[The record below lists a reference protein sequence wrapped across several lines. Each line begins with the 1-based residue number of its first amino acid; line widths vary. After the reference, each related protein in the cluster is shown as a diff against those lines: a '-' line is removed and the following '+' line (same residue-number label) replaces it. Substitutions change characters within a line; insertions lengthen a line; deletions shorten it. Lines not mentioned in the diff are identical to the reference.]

1 MKKPLS
7 VAIAACALAASVF
20 AAESAAA
27 TKKVLV
33 FSRCEGFNHKASIAA
48 CKQRMAEEAKKG
60 AFTVDFSDDYAAFK
74 IENLLKYDAVVLNNT
89 TCLKTKDNPHVAPA
103 ICSYVRWGGGLC
115 VIHAGADNFYD
126 APECSHLVGGRFD
139 GHPWGAG
146 GTWAFKV
153 EDRESPL
160 TAPFKGFADG
170 KFKRGEEIYQHS
182 SPFYDRSK
190 LHILISL
197 DLSDPVT
204 AGRKG
209 QKRAD
214 KDFAVSW
221 IRRYGKGRVFYTSF
235 AHDQRAW
242 NAPDT
247 RAHIFAGLAYTLGTL
262 KADDKPV
269 GGAPKIG
276 VAGVSPANCQADVSP
291 APCCPFYL
299 PPLEECAADAL
310 DKPSTNA
317 CCRAARMNRLGAA
330 FGRAVEKG
338 EAKAAAPLAR
348 RVFDKSDLPD
358 TLRATAA
365 RVLLA
370 ADPATLN
377 EVLAD
382 KSKNVRQAAFG
393 LGLAIPPA
401 SFAKALPG
409 ATPCL
414 KRAIV
419 AHLAQVGA
427 KCCKKAVADVTS
439 DADEATAAAATVAL
453 GTLGCAEDVPLFVS
467 LRARG
472 GAVGAAADEA
482 LAEIPGAGDTIF
494 DLAASDKAMF
504 AVAAKRAETKLL
516 PRWKAFIAADD
527 TATRKAA
534 WRAFGKMS
542 SSATEAAAF
551 AWFADVKDGEA
562 STAASVIWNTLK
574 SKSAD
579 ERTARIIDLW
589 KKGSPAARAE
599 AEGLLSRANG
609 LGAFDTWS
617 ALASDATYG
626 KAAKAAYVALAK
638 KVASGEV
645 SAKIP
650 PKNNWKGV
658 ASKTSGGDVAQK
670 AYDGK
675 DNTRWTSGMN
685 TKGAWYTLDFGA
697 RIFVDAVTLDTTKS
711 PRDTPAG
718 CDVFV
723 SDDGKTWEGP
733 VASCDDKTSKTT
745 TFKIGRSTRHL
756 KFVALESRPHLHWSI
771 HEIDVKAGMDP
782 ARIEKIRNTAAAFE
796 KEAK

>member
-1 MKKPLS
+1 MKLKQILPAT
-7 VAIAACALAASVF
+7 VACMLAAVAV
-20 AAESAAA
+20 AADAVNA
-27 TKKVLV
+27 KKVLV
-33 FSRCEGFNHKASIAA
+33 FSKCEGFNHKASIAA
-48 CKQRMAEEAKKG
+48 CKQRMAEEAQKG

-74 IENLLKYDAVVLNNT
+74 IENLVKYDALVLNNT
-89 TCLKTKDNPHVAPA
+89 TCLKTKANPHVAPA
-103 ICSYVRWGGGLC
+103 IASFVRWGGGLC

-126 APECSHLVGGRFD
+126 APECAHIVGGRFD
-139 GHPWGAG
+139 GHPWVAN

-153 EDRESPL
+153 EDRESPI

-170 KFKRGEEIYQHS
+170 KFKRSDEIYQQS

-197 DLSDPVT
+197 DFNDPTT
-204 AGRKG
+204 ANANVKR

-214 KDFAVSW
+214 KDYAVSW

-262 KADDKPV
+262 KADDTPPCAKCC
-269 GGAPKIG
+269 KERK
-276 VAGVSPANCQADVSP
+276 CCETKK
-291 APCCPFYL
+291 CCPFYL
-299 PPLEECAADAL
+299 PSLEECAADAL

-317 CCRAARMNRLGAA
+317 CCREARMNRLGAA

-338 EAKAAAPLAR
+338 EAKAAVPLAR
-348 RVFDKSDLPD
+348 RVFEKRDLPAP
-358 TLRATAA
+358 LRATAA

-370 ADPATLN
+370 ADPATFG

-382 KSKNVRQAAFG
+382 PEKKVRQAVFG
-393 LGLAIPPA
+393 LGLAIPPE

-409 ATPCL
+409 AKPCL
-414 KRAIV
+414 QRAIL
-419 AHLAQVGA
+419 AHLAQTNA

-439 DADEATAAAATVAL
+439 SADEETAAAATVAL
-453 GTLGCAEDVPLFVS
+453 GVLGGAEDVPLLVK

-482 LAEIPGAGDTIF
+482 LAEIPGAGDMIF
-494 DLAASDKAMF
+494 DLAATDKDVL
-504 AVAAKRAETKLL
+504 AVAAKRAETKLI
-516 PRWKAFIAADD
+516 PRWKAFIESGDPAV
-527 TATRKAA
+527 RKAA

-542 SSATEAAAF
+542 SEATEAPTF
-551 AWFADVKDGEA
+551 AWFKGVKDEEA
-562 STAASVIWNTLK
+562 SAAGSVVWNSLK

-579 ERTARIIDLW
+579 ERTVRIIDLW
-589 KKGSPAARAE
+589 KNGSPAARKE
-599 AEGLLSRANG
+599 AEDLLVRAIG
-609 LGAFDTWS
+609 IS
-617 ALASDATYG
+617 ALEAWEALAKDTAYG
-626 KAAKAAYVALAK
+626 TAAKAAYVALAK
-638 KVASGEV
+638 KVASGDV
-645 SAKIP
+645 SAKATT
-650 PKNNWKGV
+650 KSEWKGA
-658 ASKTSGGDVAQK
+658 ASKTSGKDVAQK
-670 AYDGK
+670 AFDGK
-675 DNTRWTSGMN
+675 ADTRWSSGMG
-685 TKGAWYTLDFGA
+685 TKGAWYTLDFGS
-697 RIFVDAVTLDTTKS
+697 RIFVESVKLDTTKS

-723 SDDGKTWEGP
+723 SDDGKEWQGP
-733 VASCDDKTSKTT
+733 VATCDDKTEKTT
-745 TFKIGRSTRHL
+745 TFKIARTTRHL

-782 ARIEKIRNTAAAFE
+782 ARIEQIRKTAEAFE

>member
-1 MKKPLS
+1 MDMRRMFS
-7 VAIAACALAASVF
+7 VAGAFALATVAV
-20 AAESAAA
+20 AAEAAA
-27 TKKVLV
+27 PKRVLV
-33 FSRCEGFNHKASIAA
+33 FSKCEGFNHRASIAA
-48 CKQRMAEEAKKG
+48 CKEKMAEEAKKG

-89 TCLKTKDNPHVAPA
+89 TCLKTKANPHVAPA

-209 QKRAD
+209 QKRED

-235 AHDQRAW
+235 AHDERAW
-242 NAPDT
+242 KAADT

-262 KADDKPV
+262 KADDKP
-269 GGAPKIG
+269 
-276 VAGVSPANCQADVSP
+276 AGTTCCKAKK
-291 APCCPFYL
+291 CCPFYL
-299 PPLEECAADAL
+299 PSLEECAADVL
-310 DKPSTNA
+310 DKPYTGSDS
-317 CCRAARMNRLGAA
+317 RVREARMTRLGAA

-348 RVFDKSDLPD
+348 RVFDKRDLPD

-370 ADPATLN
+370 ADPATFG
-377 EVLAD
+377 EVLGD
-382 KSKNVRQAAFG
+382 KAKKVRQAAFG
-393 LGLAIPPA
+393 LGLAIPPS
-401 SFAKALPG
+401 SFAKALSG

-414 KRAIV
+414 QRAII
-419 AHLAQVGA
+419 AHLAQANA
-427 KCCKKAVADVTS
+427 KCCKKAVADMTASS
-439 DADEATAAAATVAL
+439 DEETAAAATAAL
-453 GTLGCAEDVPLFVS
+453 GVLGGPEDVSLLCK

-472 GAVGAAADEA
+472 GAVGAAADEV
-482 LAEIPGAGDTIF
+482 LSEIPGIGEKVF

-542 SSATEAAAF
+542 SAATEAAAL

-562 STAASVIWNTLK
+562 STAATVIWNALK
-574 SKSAD
+574 SKSSDA
-579 ERTARIIDLW
+579 RTAAIVDLW

-599 AEGLLSRANG
+599 AENLLARANG

-617 ALASDATYG
+617 ALASDATCG

-645 SAKIP
+645 SDKAVSKGS
-650 PKNNWKGV
+650 WKGT
-658 ASKTSGGDVAQK
+658 ASKSAGGDGPEK
-670 AYDGK
+670 AYDGR
-675 DNTRWTSGMN
+675 DNTRWTSGQN
-685 TKGAWYTLDFGA
+685 PKNCWYALDFGT

-718 CDVFV
+718 CDVYV
-723 SDDGKTWEGP
+723 SNDGKTWDGP
-733 VASCDDKTSKTT
+733 VASCDEKTSKTT
-745 TFKIGRSTRHL
+745 TFKIGRSTRNL
-756 KFVALESRPHLHWSI
+756 KFVALASRPGLHWSI
-771 HEIDVKAGMDP
+771 HEIEVKMGADL
-782 ARIEKIRNTAAAFE
+782 ARLEKIRKTAAAYE

>member
-33 FSRCEGFNHKASIAA
+33 FSRCEGFNHRASIAA
-48 CKQRMAEEAKKG
+48 CKQKMAEEAKKG

-89 TCLKTKDNPHVAPA
+89 TCLKTKANPHVAPA

-160 TAPFKGFADG
+160 TVPFKGFADG
-170 KFKRGEEIYQHS
+170 KFKRSDEIYQQS

-209 QKRAD
+209 QKRED

-235 AHDQRAW
+235 AHDERAW
-242 NAPDT
+242 KAADT

-262 KADDKPV
+262 KADDKPA
-269 GGAPKIG
+269 GATCCK
-276 VAGVSPANCQADVSP
+276 AKK
-291 APCCPFYL
+291 CCPFYL
-299 PPLEECAADAL
+299 PSLEECAADVL
-310 DKPSTNA
+310 DKPYTGSDS
-317 CCRAARMNRLGAA
+317 RVRDARLTRLGAA

-338 EAKAAAPLAR
+338 EAKAAVPLAR
-348 RVFDKSDLPD
+348 RVFNKRDLPD

-370 ADPATLN
+370 ADSATFGEVIADPA
-377 EVLAD
+377 
-382 KSKNVRQAAFG
+382 KKVRQAAFG
-393 LGLAIPPA
+393 RGLSIPPS

-414 KRAIV
+414 KRAII
-419 AHLAQVGA
+419 AHLAEVGA
-427 KCCKKAVADVTS
+427 KYCKKAVVDATISS
-439 DADEATAAAATVAL
+439 DEETAAAATAALSAL
-453 GTLGCAEDVPLFVS
+453 GGPEDVPLLCR
-467 LRARG
+467 LRSRG
-472 GAVGAAADEA
+472 GAVGAAADEV
-482 LAEIPGAGDTIF
+482 LSEIPGIGEKIF
-494 DLAASDKAMF
+494 ELAASDKAMF

-542 SSATEAAAF
+542 SAATEAAAL
-551 AWFADVKDGEA
+551 AWFAEVKDGEA
-562 STAASVIWNTLK
+562 STAATVIWNALK
-574 SKSAD
+574 SKSSDA
-579 ERTARIIDLW
+579 RTAAIVDLW

-599 AEGLLSRANG
+599 AENLLARANG

-617 ALASDATYG
+617 ALASDATYA
-626 KAAKAAYVALAK
+626 KAAKTAYVALAK

-645 SAKIP
+645 SDKAVSKGS
-650 PKNNWKGV
+650 WKGT
-658 ASKTSGGDVAQK
+658 ASMSAGGDGPEK

-675 DNTRWTSGMN
+675 DNTRWTSGQN
-685 TKGAWYTLDFGA
+685 PKNGWYALDFGT

-718 CDVFV
+718 CDVYV
-723 SDDGKTWEGP
+723 SDDGKTWDGP
-733 VASCDDKTSKTT
+733 VASCDEKTSKTT

-756 KFVALESRPHLHWSI
+756 KFVALASRPGLHWSI
-771 HEIDVKAGMDP
+771 HEIEVKMGADL
-782 ARIEKIRNTAAAFE
+782 ARIEKIRKTAEAFE

>member
-1 MKKPLS
+1 MKMRRVL
-7 VAIAACALAASVF
+7 AIGAACALAV
-20 AAESAAA
+20 AAEAA
-27 TKKVLV
+27 TPKRVLV
-33 FSRCEGFNHKASIAA
+33 FSKCEGFNHKASIAA
-48 CKQRMAEEAKKG
+48 CKAAMADETKKG

-89 TCLKTKDNPHVAPA
+89 TCLKTKANPHVAPA

-170 KFKRGEEIYQHS
+170 KFKRSDEIYQQS

-209 QKRAD
+209 QKRED

-235 AHDQRAW
+235 AHDERAW
-242 NAPDT
+242 KAADT

-269 GGAPKIG
+269 GVAPKFG
-276 VAGVSPANCQADVSP
+276 VAGVSPAK
-291 APCCPFYL
+291 CCPFYL
-299 PPLEECAADAL
+299 PSLEECAADVL
-310 DKPSTNA
+310 DKPYTGSDS
-317 CCRAARMNRLGAA
+317 RVREARMNRLGAA

-338 EAKAAAPLAR
+338 EAKAAVPLAR
-348 RVFDKSDLPD
+348 RVFNKRDLPD

-370 ADPATLN
+370 ADSATFGEVIADPA
-377 EVLAD
+377 
-382 KSKNVRQAAFG
+382 KKVRQAAFG

-414 KRAIV
+414 QRAII
-419 AHLAQVGA
+419 AHLAQANA
-427 KCCKKAVADVTS
+427 KCCKKAVVDMTTS
-439 DADEATAAAATVAL
+439 SDEETAAAATVAL
-453 GTLGCAEDVPLFVS
+453 GVLGGPEDVSLLCK

-472 GAVGAAADEA
+472 GAVGAAADEV
-482 LAEIPGAGDTIF
+482 LSEIPGIGEKIF

-516 PRWKAFIAADD
+516 
-527 TATRKAA
+527 
-534 WRAFGKMS
+534 
-542 SSATEAAAF
+542 ATEAAAL

-562 STAASVIWNTLK
+562 STAATVIWNALK
-574 SKSAD
+574 SKSSDA
-579 ERTARIIDLW
+579 RTAAIVDLW

-599 AEGLLSRANG
+599 AENLLARANG

-617 ALASDATYG
+617 ALASDASYA
-626 KAAKAAYVALAK
+626 KAAKTAYVALAK

-645 SAKIP
+645 SDKAVSKGS
-650 PKNNWKGV
+650 WKGT
-658 ASKTSGGDVAQK
+658 ASMSAGGDGPEK

-675 DNTRWTSGMN
+675 DNTRWTSGQN
-685 TKGAWYTLDFGA
+685 PKNGWYALDFGA

-718 CDVFV
+718 CDVYV
-723 SDDGKTWEGP
+723 SNDGKTWDGP
-733 VASCDDKTSKTT
+733 VASCDEKTSKTT

-756 KFVALESRPHLHWSI
+756 KFVALASRPGLHWSI
-771 HEIDVKAGMDP
+771 HEIEVKMGADL
-782 ARIEKIRNTAAAFE
+782 ARIEKIRKTAEAFE

>member
-33 FSRCEGFNHKASIAA
+33 FSRCEGFNHRASIAA
-48 CKQRMAEEAKKG
+48 CKQKMAEEAKKG
-60 AFTVDFSDDYAAFK
+60 AFTVDFSDDYAALK

-209 QKRAD
+209 QKRED

-235 AHDQRAW
+235 AHDDRAW
-242 NAPDT
+242 KAADT
-247 RAHIFAGLAYTLGTL
+247 RVHIFAGLAYTLGTL
-262 KADDKPV
+262 KADDKPA
-269 GGAPKIG
+269 GAACCK
-276 VAGVSPANCQADVSP
+276 AKT
-291 APCCPFYL
+291 CCPFYL
-299 PPLEECAADAL
+299 PSLEECAADVL
-310 DKPSTNA
+310 DKPYTGSDS
-317 CCRAARMNRLGAA
+317 RVRDARLTRLGAA

-348 RVFDKSDLPD
+348 RVFDKRDLPD

-370 ADPATLN
+370 ADSATFGEVIADPA
-377 EVLAD
+377 
-382 KSKNVRQAAFG
+382 KKVRQAAFG
-393 LGLAIPPA
+393 RGLSIPPS

-414 KRAIV
+414 KRAII
-419 AHLAQVGA
+419 ARLAEVGA
-427 KCCKKAVADVTS
+427 KYCKKAVVDATISS
-439 DADEATAAAATVAL
+439 DEETAAAATAALSAL
-453 GTLGCAEDVPLFVS
+453 GGPEDVPLLCR
-467 LRARG
+467 LRSRG
-472 GAVGAAADEA
+472 GAVGAAADEV
-482 LAEIPGAGDTIF
+482 LSEIPGIGEKIF
-494 DLAASDKAMF
+494 ELAASDKAMF

-542 SSATEAAAF
+542 SSATEAAAL
-551 AWFADVKDGEA
+551 AWFAEVKDGEA
-562 STAASVIWNTLK
+562 STAATVIWNALK
-574 SKSAD
+574 SKSSDA
-579 ERTARIIDLW
+579 RTAAIVDLW

-599 AEGLLSRANG
+599 AENLLARANG

-617 ALASDATYG
+617 ALASDATCG

-645 SAKIP
+645 SDKAVSKDS
-650 PKNNWKGV
+650 WKGT
-658 ASKTSGGDVAQK
+658 ASMSAGGDDPEK

-675 DNTRWTSGMN
+675 DNTRWTSGQN
-685 TKGAWYTLDFGA
+685 PKNGWYALDFGA

-718 CDVFV
+718 CDVYV
-723 SDDGKTWEGP
+723 SNDGKTWDGP
-733 VASCDDKTSKTT
+733 VASCDEKTSKTT

-756 KFVALESRPHLHWSI
+756 KFVALASRPGLHWSI
-771 HEIDVKAGMDP
+771 HEIEVKMGADL
-782 ARIEKIRNTAAAFE
+782 ARIEKIRKTAEAFE

>member
-33 FSRCEGFNHKASIAA
+33 FSRCEGFNHRASIAA
-48 CKQRMAEEAKKG
+48 CKQKMAEEAKKG

-262 KADDKPV
+262 KADDTPPCAKCC
-269 GGAPKIG
+269 KERK
-276 VAGVSPANCQADVSP
+276 CCETKK
-291 APCCPFYL
+291 CCPFYL

-317 CCRAARMNRLGAA
+317 CCRAARINRLGAA

-348 RVFDKSDLPD
+348 RVFDKRDLPD

-370 ADPATLN
+370 ADPATLS

-439 DADEATAAAATVAL
+439 DADEATVAAATVAL
-453 GTLGCAEDVPLFVS
+453 GTLGCAEDVPLLVK

-472 GAVGAAADEA
+472 GAVGTAADEA

-494 DLAASDKAMF
+494 DLAASDKAIL

-516 PRWKAFIAADD
+516 PRWKAFIESGDPAV
-527 TATRKAA
+527 RKAA

-542 SSATEAAAF
+542 SDATEASTF
-551 AWFADVKDGEA
+551 AWFRDVKDEEA
-562 STAASVIWNTLK
+562 SAAASVIWNTLK

-579 ERTARIIDLW
+579 ARTAAIVDLW

-599 AEGLLSRANG
+599 AEELLARANG

-617 ALASDATYG
+617 ALASDATCG

-658 ASKTSGGDVAQK
+658 ASKTSGKDVAQK

-675 DNTRWTSGMN
+675 ADTRWTSGMN

-697 RIFVDAVTLDTTKS
+697 RIFVDSVTLDTTKS

-733 VASCDDKTSKTT
+733 VTSCDDKTSKTT
-745 TFKIGRSTRHL
+745 TFKIGRSTRNL

-782 ARIEKIRNTAAAFE
+782 GRMEQIRKTAETFE

>member
-262 KADDKPV
+262 KADDTPPCAKCC
-269 GGAPKIG
+269 KERK
-276 VAGVSPANCQADVSP
+276 CCETKK
-291 APCCPFYL
+291 CCPFYL
-299 PPLEECAADAL
+299 PSLEECAADAL

-370 ADPATLN
+370 ADPATLS

-393 LGLAIPPA
+393 LGLAIPPS

-562 STAASVIWNTLK
+562 STAASVIWNSLK

-609 LGAFDTWS
+609 LGAFDMWS

-650 PKNNWKGV
+650 PKNNWKGA

-745 TFKIGRSTRHL
+745 TFKIGRSTRNL

-782 ARIEKIRNTAAAFE
+782 ARMEQIRKTAETFE

>member
-1 MKKPLS
+1 MNMRRVLT
-7 VAIAACALAASVF
+7 IGAACAIAVAVD
-20 AAESAAA
+20 AA
-27 TKKVLV
+27 TPKRVLV
-33 FSRCEGFNHKASIAA
+33 FSKCEGFNHKASIAA
-48 CKQRMAEEAKKG
+48 CKAAMAEEAKKG
-60 AFTVDFSDDYAAFK
+60 AFEVEFSDDYASLEIGKLVNF
-74 IENLLKYDAVVLNNT
+74 DALVLNNT

-103 ICSYVRWGGGLC
+103 IASFVRWGGGLC

-126 APECSHLVGGRFD
+126 APECAHIVGGRFD
-139 GHPWGAG
+139 GHPWVAN

-153 EDRESPL
+153 EDRESPI

-170 KFKRGEEIYQHS
+170 KFKRSDEIYQQS

-197 DLSDPVT
+197 DMSDPTT
-204 AGRKG
+204 ANANVKR

-214 KDFAVSW
+214 RDYAVSW
-221 IRRYGKGRVFYTSF
+221 IRPYGKGRVFYTSF

-262 KADDKPV
+262 KANDHP
-269 GGAPKIG
+269 IG
-276 VAGVSPANCQADVSP
+276 VADVPSARVAGVSPAF
-291 APCCPFYL
+291 CPFYL
-299 PPLEECAADAL
+299 PSLEECAADVL
-310 DKPSTNA
+310 DKP
-317 CCRAARMNRLGAA
+317 CGDGDAATRCEKICRLGAA

-338 EAKAAAPLAR
+338 EAKAAVPLAR
-348 RVFDKSDLPD
+348 RVFDKRDLPD

-370 ADPATLN
+370 ADPATFN
-377 EVLAD
+377 EVLGD
-382 KSKNVRQAAFG
+382 KAKKVREAAFG

-419 AHLAQVGA
+419 AHLAQAGA
-427 KCCKKAVADVTS
+427 KCCKKAVADVTY
-439 DADEATAAAATVAL
+439 DADEATAAAATAAL
-453 GTLGCAEDVPLFVS
+453 GTLGSVDDVQLLCK

-494 DLAASDKAMF
+494 DLAATDKAML

-516 PRWKAFIAADD
+516 PRWSAFIGSSDPD
-527 TATRKAA
+527 VRKAA
-534 WRAFGKMS
+534 WRAFGKMAS
-542 SSATEAAAF
+542 EATEASTL
-551 AWFADVKDGEA
+551 AWFKDVKGEEA
-562 STAASVIWNTLK
+562 SVAGNVLWNALK
-574 SKSAD
+574 TKPDA
-579 ERTARIIDLW
+579 ERTAKIVDLW
-589 KKGSPAARAE
+589 KSGTPAARAE
-599 AEGLLSRANG
+599 AEELLVRANG
-609 LGAFDTWS
+609 LSALDTWS
-617 ALASDATYG
+617 SLVGDAAYG
-626 KAAKAAYVALAK
+626 KAAKAAYVALAQ
-638 KVASGEV
+638 KVVSGDV
-645 SAKIP
+645 SAKAA
-650 PKNNWKGV
+650 PKSSWKGA
-658 ASKTSGGDVAQK
+658 ASKTSGKDVAQK

-675 DNTRWTSGMN
+675 ADTRWSSGMN
-685 TKGAWYTLDFGA
+685 TKGAWYSLDLGS
-697 RIFVDAVTLDTTKS
+697 RVFVDSVTLDTAKS
-711 PRDTPAG
+711 SRDTPAG

-723 SDDGKTWEGP
+723 SDDGKTWQGP
-733 VASCDDKTSKTT
+733 VATCDDKTKDST

-782 ARIEKIRNTAAAFE
+782 ARMEQIRKTAEAFA
-796 KEAK
+796 KEVK

>member
-1 MKKPLS
+1 MDMRRMFS
-7 VAIAACALAASVF
+7 VAGAFALAAVAV
-20 AAESAAA
+20 AAEAAA
-27 TKKVLV
+27 PKRVLV
-33 FSRCEGFNHKASIAA
+33 FSKCEGFNHRASIAA
-48 CKQRMAEEAKKG
+48 CKEKMAEEAKKG

-89 TCLKTKDNPHVAPA
+89 TCLKTKANPHVAPA

-209 QKRAD
+209 QKRED

-235 AHDQRAW
+235 AHDERAW
-242 NAPDT
+242 KAADT

-262 KADDKPV
+262 KADDKP
-269 GGAPKIG
+269 
-276 VAGVSPANCQADVSP
+276 AGTTCCKAKK
-291 APCCPFYL
+291 CCPFYL
-299 PPLEECAADAL
+299 PSLEECAADVL
-310 DKPSTNA
+310 DKPYTGSDS
-317 CCRAARMNRLGAA
+317 RVREARMTRLGAA

-348 RVFDKSDLPD
+348 RVFDKRDLPD

-370 ADPATLN
+370 ADPATFG
-377 EVLAD
+377 EVLGD
-382 KSKNVRQAAFG
+382 KAKKVRQAAFG
-393 LGLAIPPA
+393 LGLAIPPS

-414 KRAIV
+414 QRAII
-419 AHLAQVGA
+419 AHLAQANA
-427 KCCKKAVADVTS
+427 KCCKKAVADMTASS
-439 DADEATAAAATVAL
+439 DEETAAAATAAL
-453 GTLGCAEDVPLFVS
+453 GVLGGPEDVSLLCK

-472 GAVGAAADEA
+472 GAVGAAADEV
-482 LAEIPGAGDTIF
+482 LSEIPGIGEKVF

-542 SSATEAAAF
+542 SAATEAAAL

-562 STAASVIWNTLK
+562 STAATVIWNALK
-574 SKSAD
+574 SKSSDA
-579 ERTARIIDLW
+579 RTAAIVDLW

-599 AEGLLSRANG
+599 AENLLARANG

-617 ALASDATYG
+617 ALASDASCG

-645 SAKIP
+645 SDKAVSKGS
-650 PKNNWKGV
+650 WKGT
-658 ASKTSGGDVAQK
+658 ASKSAGGDGPEK

-675 DNTRWTSGMN
+675 DNTRWTSGQN
-685 TKGAWYTLDFGA
+685 PKNCWYALDFGA

-718 CDVFV
+718 CDVYV
-723 SDDGKTWEGP
+723 SNDGKTWDGP
-733 VASCDDKTSKTT
+733 VASCDEKTLKTT

-756 KFVALESRPHLHWSI
+756 KFVALASRPGLHWSI
-771 HEIDVKAGMDP
+771 HEIEVKMGADLV
-782 ARIEKIRNTAAAFE
+782 RLEKIRKTAAAYE

>member
-1 MKKPLS
+1 MKMRRVL
-7 VAIAACALAASVF
+7 AIGAACALAV
-20 AAESAAA
+20 AAEAA
-27 TKKVLV
+27 TPKRVLV
-33 FSRCEGFNHKASIAA
+33 FSKCEGFNHRASIAA
-48 CKQRMAEEAKKG
+48 CKEKMAEEAKKG

-170 KFKRGEEIYQHS
+170 KFKRGEEIYQQS

-209 QKRAD
+209 QKRED

-235 AHDQRAW
+235 AHDDRAW
-242 NAPDT
+242 KAEDT
-247 RAHIFAGLAYTLGTL
+247 RAHIFAGLAYTLGIL
-262 KADDKPV
+262 KADDKPA
-269 GGAPKIG
+269 GATCCK
-276 VAGVSPANCQADVSP
+276 AKK
-291 APCCPFYL
+291 CCPFYL
-299 PPLEECAADAL
+299 PSLEECAADVL
-310 DKPSTNA
+310 DKPYTGSDS
-317 CCRAARMNRLGAA
+317 RVREARMNRLGAA

-338 EAKAAAPLAR
+338 AAKAAAPLAR
-348 RVFDKSDLPD
+348 RVFDKRDLPD

-370 ADPATLN
+370 ADPAALN
-377 EVLAD
+377 EVLDD
-382 KSKNVRQAAFG
+382 KSRNVRQAAFG
-393 LGLAIPPA
+393 RGLSIPPS

-414 KRAIV
+414 KRAII
-419 AHLAQVGA
+419 AHLAEVGA
-427 KCCKKAVADVTS
+427 KYCKKAVVDATISS
-439 DADEATAAAATVAL
+439 DEETAAAATAAL
-453 GTLGCAEDVPLFVS
+453 GALGGPEDVPLLCR

-472 GAVGAAADEA
+472 GAVGAAADEV
-482 LAEIPGAGDTIF
+482 LSEIPGIGEKVF

-542 SSATEAAAF
+542 SAATEAAAL

-562 STAASVIWNTLK
+562 STAATVIWNALK
-574 SKSAD
+574 PKSPDA
-579 ERTARIIDLW
+579 RTAAIVDLW

-599 AEGLLSRANG
+599 AENLLARANG
-609 LGAFDTWS
+609 LGAFDTWG
-617 ALASDATYG
+617 ALASDATCG

-645 SAKIP
+645 SDKAVSKGS
-650 PKNNWKGV
+650 WKGT
-658 ASKTSGGDVAQK
+658 ASMSAGGDGPEK

-675 DNTRWTSGMN
+675 DNTRWTSGQN
-685 TKGAWYTLDFGA
+685 PKNGWYALDFGS

-718 CDVFV
+718 CDVYV
-723 SDDGKTWEGP
+723 SDDGKTWDGP
-733 VASCDDKTSKTT
+733 VASCDEKTSKTT

-756 KFVALESRPHLHWSI
+756 KFVALASRPGLHWSI
-771 HEIDVKAGMDP
+771 HEIEVKMGADL
-782 ARIEKIRNTAAAFE
+782 ARIEKIRKTAEAFE

>member
-1 MKKPLS
+1 MDMRRMFS
-7 VAIAACALAASVF
+7 VAGAFALAAVAV
-20 AAESAAA
+20 AAEAAA
-27 TKKVLV
+27 PKRVLV
-33 FSRCEGFNHKASIAA
+33 FSKCEGFNHRASIAA
-48 CKQRMAEEAKKG
+48 CKEKMAEEAKKG

-89 TCLKTKDNPHVAPA
+89 TCLKTKANPHVAPA

-170 KFKRGEEIYQHS
+170 KFKRSDEIYQQS

-209 QKRAD
+209 QKRED

-235 AHDQRAW
+235 AHDDRAW
-242 NAPDT
+242 KAADT

-262 KADDKPV
+262 KADDKPA
-269 GGAPKIG
+269 GAACCK
-276 VAGVSPANCQADVSP
+276 AKT
-291 APCCPFYL
+291 CCPFYL
-299 PPLEECAADAL
+299 PSLEECAADVL
-310 DKPSTNA
+310 DKPYTGSDS
-317 CCRAARMNRLGAA
+317 RVRDARLTRLGAA

-348 RVFDKSDLPD
+348 RVFDKRDLPD

-370 ADPATLN
+370 ADPATFN
-377 EVLAD
+377 EVLSD

-393 LGLAIPPA
+393 RGLSIPPS

-414 KRAIV
+414 KRAII
-419 AHLAQVGA
+419 AHLAEVGA
-427 KCCKKAVADVTS
+427 KYCKKAVVDATISS
-439 DADEATAAAATVAL
+439 DEETAAAATAAL
-453 GTLGCAEDVPLFVS
+453 GALGGPEDVPLLCR

-472 GAVGAAADEA
+472 GAVGAAADEV
-482 LAEIPGAGDTIF
+482 LSEIPGIGEKVF

-542 SSATEAAAF
+542 SAATEAAAL

-562 STAASVIWNTLK
+562 STAATVIWNALK
-574 SKSAD
+574 PKSPDA
-579 ERTARIIDLW
+579 RTAAIVDLW

-599 AEGLLSRANG
+599 AENLLARANG
-609 LGAFDTWS
+609 LGAFDTWG
-617 ALASDATYG
+617 ALASDATCG

-645 SAKIP
+645 SDKAVSKGS
-650 PKNNWKGV
+650 WKGT
-658 ASKTSGGDVAQK
+658 ASMSAGGDGPEK

-675 DNTRWTSGMN
+675 DNTRWTSGQN
-685 TKGAWYTLDFGA
+685 PKNGWYALDFGA

-718 CDVFV
+718 CDVYV
-723 SDDGKTWEGP
+723 SNDGKTWDGP
-733 VASCDDKTSKTT
+733 VASCDEKTSKTT

-756 KFVALESRPHLHWSI
+756 KFVALASRPGLHWSI
-771 HEIDVKAGMDP
+771 HEIEVKMGADL
-782 ARIEKIRNTAAAFE
+782 ARLEKIRKTAAAYE

>member
-1 MKKPLS
+1 MKLKQILPAT
-7 VAIAACALAASVF
+7 VACMLAA
-20 AAESAAA
+20 AAVAADA
-27 TKKVLV
+27 ANAKKVLV
-33 FSRCEGFNHKASIAA
+33 FSKCEGFNHKASIAA
-48 CKQRMAEEAKKG
+48 CKQKMAEEAKKG

-89 TCLKTKDNPHVAPA
+89 TCLKTKKNPHVAPA

-170 KFKRGEEIYQHS
+170 KFKRSDEIYQQS

-221 IRRYGKGRVFYTSF
+221 IRRYGKGRVFYTTF

-262 KADDKPV
+262 KADDTPPCAKCC
-269 GGAPKIG
+269 KERK
-276 VAGVSPANCQADVSP
+276 CCETKK
-291 APCCPFYL
+291 CCPFYL
-299 PPLEECAADAL
+299 PSLEECAADAL

-317 CCRAARMNRLGAA
+317 CCRAARMTRLGAA

-348 RVFDKSDLPD
+348 RVFDKRDLPD

-370 ADPATLN
+370 ADPATFN

-382 KSKNVRQAAFG
+382 KSKNVRQAVFG
-393 LGLAIPPA
+393 LGLAIPPS

-453 GTLGCAEDVPLFVS
+453 GTLGCAEDVPLLVK

-472 GAVGAAADEA
+472 GAVGTAADEA

-494 DLAASDKAMF
+494 DLAASDKAIL

-516 PRWKAFIAADD
+516 PRWKAFIESGDPAV
-527 TATRKAA
+527 RKAA

-542 SSATEAAAF
+542 SDATEASTF
-551 AWFADVKDGEA
+551 AWFRDVKDEEA
-562 STAASVIWNTLK
+562 SAAASVIWNTLK
-574 SKSAD
+574 FKSAD
-579 ERTARIIDLW
+579 ARTAAIVDLW

-599 AEGLLSRANG
+599 AEELLARANG

-617 ALASDATYG
+617 ALASDATCG

-658 ASKTSGGDVAQK
+658 ASKTSGKDVAQK
-670 AYDGK
+670 AFDGK
-675 DNTRWTSGMN
+675 TDTRWSSGMG
-685 TKGAWYTLDFGA
+685 TKGAWYTLDFGS
-697 RIFVDAVTLDTTKS
+697 RIFVESVKLDTTKS

-723 SDDGKTWEGP
+723 SDDGKEWQGP
-733 VASCDDKTSKTT
+733 VASCDDKTEKTT
-745 TFKIGRSTRHL
+745 TFKIARTTRHL

-771 HEIDVKAGMDP
+771 HEIDVKVGMD
-782 ARIEKIRNTAAAFE
+782 AVFTEKIRKTAEAFE

>member
-1 MKKPLS
+1 MDMRRMFS
-7 VAIAACALAASVF
+7 VAGAFALAAVAV
-20 AAESAAA
+20 AAEAAA
-27 TKKVLV
+27 PKRVLV
-33 FSRCEGFNHKASIAA
+33 FSKCEGFNHRASIAA
-48 CKQRMAEEAKKG
+48 CKEKMAEEAKKG

-89 TCLKTKDNPHVAPA
+89 TCLKTKANPHVAPA

-209 QKRAD
+209 QKRED

-235 AHDQRAW
+235 AHDERAW
-242 NAPDT
+242 KAADT

-262 KADDKPV
+262 KADDKP
-269 GGAPKIG
+269 
-276 VAGVSPANCQADVSP
+276 AGTTCCKAKK
-291 APCCPFYL
+291 CCPFYL
-299 PPLEECAADAL
+299 PSLEECAADVL
-310 DKPSTNA
+310 DKPYTGSDS
-317 CCRAARMNRLGAA
+317 RVREARMTRLGAA

-348 RVFDKSDLPD
+348 RVFDKRDLPD

-370 ADPATLN
+370 ADPATFG
-377 EVLAD
+377 EVLGD
-382 KSKNVRQAAFG
+382 KAKKVRQAAFG
-393 LGLAIPPA
+393 LGLAIPPS

-414 KRAIV
+414 QRAII
-419 AHLAQVGA
+419 AHLAQANA
-427 KCCKKAVADVTS
+427 KCCKKAVADMTASS
-439 DADEATAAAATVAL
+439 DEETAAAATAAL
-453 GTLGCAEDVPLFVS
+453 GVLGGPEDVSLLCK

-472 GAVGAAADEA
+472 GAVGAAADEV
-482 LAEIPGAGDTIF
+482 LSEIPGIGEKVF

-542 SSATEAAAF
+542 SAATEAAAL

-562 STAASVIWNTLK
+562 STAATVIWNALK
-574 SKSAD
+574 SKSSDA
-579 ERTARIIDLW
+579 RTAAIVDLW

-599 AEGLLSRANG
+599 AENLLARANG

-617 ALASDATYG
+617 ALASDATCG

-645 SAKIP
+645 SDKAVSKGS
-650 PKNNWKGV
+650 WKGT
-658 ASKTSGGDVAQK
+658 ASKSAGGDGPEK

-675 DNTRWTSGMN
+675 DNTRWTSGQN
-685 TKGAWYTLDFGA
+685 PKNCWYALDFGT
-697 RIFVDAVTLDTTKS
+697 RIFVDAVTLDTTQS

-718 CDVFV
+718 CDVYV
-723 SDDGKTWEGP
+723 SNDGKTWDGP
-733 VASCDDKTSKTT
+733 VASCDEKTSKTT

-756 KFVALESRPHLHWSI
+756 KFVALASRPGLHWSI
-771 HEIDVKAGMDP
+771 HEIEVKMGADL
-782 ARIEKIRNTAAAFE
+782 ARLEKIRKTAAAYE

>member
-33 FSRCEGFNHKASIAA
+33 FSRCEGFNHRASIAA
-48 CKQRMAEEAKKG
+48 CKQNMAEEAKKG

-209 QKRAD
+209 QKRED

-235 AHDQRAW
+235 AHDDRAW
-242 NAPDT
+242 KAADT

-262 KADDKPV
+262 KADDKP
-269 GGAPKIG
+269 
-276 VAGVSPANCQADVSP
+276 AGTTCCKAKK
-291 APCCPFYL
+291 CCPFYL
-299 PPLEECAADAL
+299 PSLEECAADVL
-310 DKPSTNA
+310 DKPYTGSDS
-317 CCRAARMNRLGAA
+317 RVREARMNRLGAA

-348 RVFDKSDLPD
+348 RVFDKRDLPD

-370 ADPATLN
+370 ADPATLS
-377 EVLAD
+377 EVLGD
-382 KSKNVRQAAFG
+382 KAKKVRQAAFG
-393 LGLAIPPA
+393 LGLAIPPS

-414 KRAIV
+414 QRAII
-419 AHLAQVGA
+419 AHFAQANA
-427 KCCKKAVADVTS
+427 KCCKKAVADMTASS
-439 DADEATAAAATVAL
+439 DEETAAAATAAL
-453 GTLGCAEDVPLFVS
+453 GVLGGPEDVSLLCK

-472 GAVGAAADEA
+472 GAVGAAADEV
-482 LAEIPGAGDTIF
+482 LSEIPGIGEKVF
-494 DLAASDKAMF
+494 ELAASDKAMF

-542 SSATEAAAF
+542 SAATEAAAL

-562 STAASVIWNTLK
+562 STAATVIWNALK
-574 SKSAD
+574 SKSSDA
-579 ERTARIIDLW
+579 RTAAIVDLW

-599 AEGLLSRANG
+599 AENLLARANG

-617 ALASDATYG
+617 ALASDATCG

-645 SAKIP
+645 SDKAVSRGS
-650 PKNNWKGV
+650 WKGT
-658 ASKTSGGDVAQK
+658 ASRSTGGDGPEK
-670 AYDGK
+670 AYDGR
-675 DNTRWTSGMN
+675 DNTRWTSGQN
-685 TKGAWYTLDFGA
+685 PKNCWYALDFGT

-718 CDVFV
+718 CDVYV
-723 SDDGKTWEGP
+723 SDDGKTWDGP
-733 VASCDDKTSKTT
+733 VASCDEKTSKTT

-756 KFVALESRPHLHWSI
+756 KFVALASRPGLHWSI
-771 HEIDVKAGMDP
+771 HEIEVKMGADL
-782 ARIEKIRNTAAAFE
+782 ARIEKIRKTAEAFE

>member
-1 MKKPLS
+1 MDMRRMFS
-7 VAIAACALAASVF
+7 VAGAFALAAVAV
-20 AAESAAA
+20 AAEAAA
-27 TKKVLV
+27 PKRVLV
-33 FSRCEGFNHKASIAA
+33 FSKCEGFNHRASIAA
-48 CKQRMAEEAKKG
+48 CKEKMAEEAKKG

-89 TCLKTKDNPHVAPA
+89 TCLKTKANPHVAPA

-126 APECSHLVGGRFD
+126 APECAHLVGGRFD

-209 QKRAD
+209 QKRED

-235 AHDQRAW
+235 AHDDRAW
-242 NAPDT
+242 KAEDT

-262 KADDKPV
+262 KADDKP
-269 GGAPKIG
+269 
-276 VAGVSPANCQADVSP
+276 AGTTCCKAKK
-291 APCCPFYL
+291 CCPFYL
-299 PPLEECAADAL
+299 PSLEECAADVL
-310 DKPSTNA
+310 DKPYTGSDS
-317 CCRAARMNRLGAA
+317 RVREARMTRLGAA

-338 EAKAAAPLAR
+338 EAKAAASLAR
-348 RVFDKSDLPD
+348 RVFDKRDLPD

-377 EVLAD
+377 EVLGD
-382 KSKNVRQAAFG
+382 KAKKVRQAAFG
-393 LGLAIPPA
+393 LGLAIPPS

-414 KRAIV
+414 QRAII
-419 AHLAQVGA
+419 AHLAQANA
-427 KCCKKAVADVTS
+427 KCCKKAVADMTASS
-439 DADEATAAAATVAL
+439 DEETAAAATAAL
-453 GTLGCAEDVPLFVS
+453 GVLGGPEDVSLLCK

-472 GAVGAAADEA
+472 GAVGAAADEV
-482 LAEIPGAGDTIF
+482 LSEIPGIGEKVF
-494 DLAASDKAMF
+494 ELAASDKAMF

-542 SSATEAAAF
+542 SAATEAAAL

-562 STAASVIWNTLK
+562 STAATVIWNALK
-574 SKSAD
+574 SKSSDA
-579 ERTARIIDLW
+579 RTAAIVDLW

-599 AEGLLSRANG
+599 AENLLARANG

-617 ALASDATYG
+617 ALVSDATCG

-645 SAKIP
+645 SDKAVSKGS
-650 PKNNWKGV
+650 WKGT
-658 ASKTSGGDVAQK
+658 ASKSAGGDGPEK
-670 AYDGK
+670 AYDGR
-675 DNTRWTSGMN
+675 DNTRWTSGQN
-685 TKGAWYTLDFGA
+685 PKNCWYALDFGT
-697 RIFVDAVTLDTTKS
+697 RIFVDAVTLDTTQS

-718 CDVFV
+718 CDVYV
-723 SDDGKTWEGP
+723 SNDGKTWDGP

-745 TFKIGRSTRHL
+745 SFKIGRSTRHL
-756 KFVALESRPHLHWSI
+756 KFVALASRPGLHWSI
-771 HEIDVKAGMDP
+771 HEIEVKMGADL
-782 ARIEKIRNTAAAFE
+782 ARVEKIKRTAAAYE

>member
-1 MKKPLS
+1 MKLKQILPAT
-7 VAIAACALAASVF
+7 VACMLAA
-20 AAESAAA
+20 AAVAADA
-27 TKKVLV
+27 ANAKKVLV
-33 FSRCEGFNHKASIAA
+33 FSRCEGFNHRASIAA
-48 CKQRMAEEAKKG
+48 CKQKMAEEAKKG

-89 TCLKTKDNPHVAPA
+89 TCLKTKKNPHVAPA

-262 KADDKPV
+262 KADDTPPCAKCC
-269 GGAPKIG
+269 KERK
-276 VAGVSPANCQADVSP
+276 CCETKK
-291 APCCPFYL
+291 CCPFYL
-299 PPLEECAADAL
+299 PSLEECAADAL
-310 DKPSTNA
+310 DKPSTNT

-348 RVFDKSDLPD
+348 RVFDKRDLPD

-370 ADPATLN
+370 ADPATFS
-377 EVLAD
+377 EVLSD
-382 KSKNVRQAAFG
+382 PEKKVRQAVFG
-393 LGLAIPPA
+393 LGLAIPPT
-401 SFAKALPG
+401 SFATALPG

-414 KRAIV
+414 KRAII
-419 AHLAQVGA
+419 AHLAQADA
-427 KCCKKAVADVTS
+427 KCCKKAVADATS

-453 GTLGCAEDVPLFVS
+453 GTLGCAEDVPLLVK

-472 GAVGAAADEA
+472 GAVGTAADEA

-494 DLAASDKAMF
+494 DLAASDKAIL
-504 AVAAKRAETKLL
+504 AVAAKRAETKQL
-516 PRWKAFIAADD
+516 PRWKAFIESGDPAV
-527 TATRKAA
+527 RKAA

-542 SSATEAAAF
+542 SDATEASTF
-551 AWFADVKDGEA
+551 AWFRDVKDEEA
-562 STAASVIWNTLK
+562 SAAASVIWNTLK

-579 ERTARIIDLW
+579 ARTAAIVDLW

-599 AEGLLSRANG
+599 AEELLARANG

-617 ALASDATYG
+617 ALASDATCG

-658 ASKTSGGDVAQK
+658 ASKTSGKDVAQK

-675 DNTRWTSGMN
+675 ADTRWTSGMN

-697 RIFVDAVTLDTTKS
+697 RIFVDSVTLDTTKS

-745 TFKIGRSTRHL
+745 TFTIGRSTRHL

-782 ARIEKIRNTAAAFE
+782 ARIEKIRKTAEAFE

>member
-1 MKKPLS
+1 MKLKQIL
-7 VAIAACALAASVF
+7 
-20 AAESAAA
+20 SAAVA
-27 TKKVLV
+27 CTLAVAAVAADAANAKKVLV
-33 FSRCEGFNHKASIAA
+33 FSKCEGFNHRASIAA
-48 CKQRMAEEAKKG
+48 CKQKMADEAKKG

-74 IENLLKYDAVVLNNT
+74 IENLIKYDAVVLNNT
-89 TCLKTKDNPHVAPA
+89 TCLKTKANPHVAPA

-170 KFKRGEEIYQHS
+170 KFKRSDEIYQQS

-221 IRRYGKGRVFYTSF
+221 IRRYGKGRVFYTTF
-235 AHDQRAW
+235 AHDDRAW
-242 NAPDT
+242 KAEDT
-247 RAHIFAGLAYTLGTL
+247 RAHIFAGLAYALGTL
-262 KADDKPV
+262 KADDT
-269 GGAPKIG
+269 
-276 VAGVSPANCQADVSP
+276 PACAKCCKERKCCETKK
-291 APCCPFYL
+291 CCPFYL
-299 PPLEECAADAL
+299 PSLEECAADAL
-310 DKPSTNA
+310 DKPSTNS
-317 CCRAARMNRLGAA
+317 CCREARMNRLGAA

-338 EAKAAAPLAR
+338 EAKAATPLAR
-348 RVFDKSDLPD
+348 RVFAKRDLPAP
-358 TLRATAA
+358 LRATAA

-370 ADPATLN
+370 ADPATFG
-377 EVLAD
+377 EVLSD
-382 KSKNVRQAAFG
+382 PEKKVRQAVFG

-414 KRAIV
+414 KRAIL
-419 AHLAQVGA
+419 AHLAQTGA
-427 KCCKKAVADVTS
+427 KCCKKAVADATS
-439 DADEATAAAATVAL
+439 DADAETAAAATVAL
-453 GTLGCAEDVPLFVS
+453 GALGCAEDVPLLIK
-467 LRARG
+467 LRSRG
-472 GAVGAAADEA
+472 GAVGAAADAA
-482 LAEIPGAGDTIF
+482 LAEIPGAGDMIF
-494 DLAASDKAMF
+494 DLATKDKDVL
-504 AVAAKRAETKLL
+504 AVAAKRAETKLI
-516 PRWKAFIAADD
+516 PRWKAFVESSDPAV
-527 TATRKAA
+527 RKSA

-542 SSATEAAAF
+542 SEATEASTF
-551 AWFADVKDGEA
+551 AWFKGVKGEEA
-562 STAASVIWNTLK
+562 SAAGSVVWNALK
-574 SKSAD
+574 SKSPD
-579 ERTARIIDLW
+579 ERTVRIVDLW
-589 KKGSPAARAE
+589 KNGSPAARAE
-599 AEGLLSRANG
+599 AEELLARANG
-609 LGAFDTWS
+609 IS
-617 ALASDATYG
+617 ALEAWEALARDAAYG

-638 KVASGEV
+638 KIVSGEV
-645 SAKIP
+645 SDKAVSKSS
-650 PKNNWKGV
+650 WKGA
-658 ASKTSGGDVAQK
+658 ASKSAGGDGPEK

-723 SDDGKTWEGP
+723 SDDGNTWDGP
-733 VASCDDKTSKTT
+733 VASCDEKTSKTT
-745 TFKIGRSTRHL
+745 TFKIGRSARHL

-782 ARIEKIRNTAAAFE
+782 ARIEKIKNTAAAFE
-796 KEAK
+796 KETK

>member
-1 MKKPLS
+1 MKMRRVL
-7 VAIAACALAASVF
+7 AIGAACALAV
-20 AAESAAA
+20 AAEAAA
-27 TKKVLV
+27 PKRVLV
-33 FSRCEGFNHKASIAA
+33 FSKCEGFNHRASIAA
-48 CKQRMAEEAKKG
+48 CKEKMAEEAKKG

-89 TCLKTKDNPHVAPA
+89 TCLKTKANPHVAPA

-209 QKRAD
+209 QKRED

-235 AHDQRAW
+235 AHDDRAW
-242 NAPDT
+242 KAEDT

-262 KADDKPV
+262 KADDKP
-269 GGAPKIG
+269 
-276 VAGVSPANCQADVSP
+276 AGTTCCKAKK
-291 APCCPFYL
+291 CCPFYL
-299 PPLEECAADAL
+299 PSLEECAADVL
-310 DKPSTNA
+310 DKPYTGSDS
-317 CCRAARMNRLGAA
+317 RVREARMNRLGAA

-348 RVFDKSDLPD
+348 RVFDKRDLPD

-370 ADPATLN
+370 ADPATFG
-377 EVLAD
+377 EVLGD
-382 KSKNVRQAAFG
+382 KAKKVRQAAFG
-393 LGLAIPPA
+393 LGLAIPPS

-414 KRAIV
+414 QRAII
-419 AHLAQVGA
+419 AHLAQANA
-427 KCCKKAVADVTS
+427 KCCKKAVADMTASS
-439 DADEATAAAATVAL
+439 DEETAAAATAAL
-453 GTLGCAEDVPLFVS
+453 GVLGGPEDVSLLCK

-472 GAVGAAADEA
+472 GAVGAAADEV
-482 LAEIPGAGDTIF
+482 LSEIPGIGEKVF

-542 SSATEAAAF
+542 SAATEAAAL
-551 AWFADVKDGEA
+551 AWFAEVKDGEA
-562 STAASVIWNTLK
+562 STAATVIWNALK
-574 SKSAD
+574 SKSSEA
-579 ERTARIIDLW
+579 RTAAIVDLW

-599 AEGLLSRANG
+599 AENLLARANG

-617 ALASDATYG
+617 ALASDATCG

-645 SAKIP
+645 SDKAVSKGS
-650 PKNNWKGV
+650 WKGT
-658 ASKTSGGDVAQK
+658 ASKSAGGDGPEK

-675 DNTRWTSGMN
+675 DNTRWTSGQN
-685 TKGAWYTLDFGA
+685 PKNCWYALDFGA

-718 CDVFV
+718 CDVYV
-723 SDDGKTWEGP
+723 SNDGKTWDGP
-733 VASCDDKTSKTT
+733 VASCDEKTSKTT

-756 KFVALESRPHLHWSI
+756 KFVALASRPGLHWSI
-771 HEIDVKAGMDP
+771 HEIEVKMGADL
-782 ARIEKIRNTAAAFE
+782 ARLEKIRKTAAAYE

>member
-33 FSRCEGFNHKASIAA
+33 FSRCEGFNHRASIAA
-48 CKQRMAEEAKKG
+48 CKQKMAEEAKKG

-170 KFKRGEEIYQHS
+170 KFKRSDEIYQQS

-209 QKRAD
+209 QKRED

-221 IRRYGKGRVFYTSF
+221 IRRYGKGRVFYTTF
-235 AHDQRAW
+235 AHDDRAW
-242 NAPDT
+242 KAEDT

-262 KADDKPV
+262 KADDKPA
-269 GGAPKIG
+269 GATCCK
-276 VAGVSPANCQADVSP
+276 AKK
-291 APCCPFYL
+291 CCPFYL
-299 PPLEECAADAL
+299 PSLEECAADVL
-310 DKPSTNA
+310 DKPYTGSDS
-317 CCRAARMNRLGAA
+317 RVRDARLTRLGAA

-338 EAKAAAPLAR
+338 EAKAAVPLAR
-348 RVFDKSDLPD
+348 RVFNKRDLPD

-370 ADPATLN
+370 ADSATFGEVIADPA
-377 EVLAD
+377 
-382 KSKNVRQAAFG
+382 KKVRQAAFG
-393 LGLAIPPA
+393 RGLSIPPS

-414 KRAIV
+414 KRAII
-419 AHLAQVGA
+419 ARLAEVGA
-427 KCCKKAVADVTS
+427 KYCKKAVVDATISS
-439 DADEATAAAATVAL
+439 DEETAAAATAALSAL
-453 GTLGCAEDVPLFVS
+453 GGPEDVPLLCR
-467 LRARG
+467 LRSRG
-472 GAVGAAADEA
+472 GAVGAAADEV
-482 LAEIPGAGDTIF
+482 LSEIPGIGEKIF
-494 DLAASDKAMF
+494 ELAASDKAMF

-542 SSATEAAAF
+542 SAATEAAAL

-562 STAASVIWNTLK
+562 STAATVIWNALK
-574 SKSAD
+574 SKSSDA
-579 ERTARIIDLW
+579 RTAAIVDLW

-599 AEGLLSRANG
+599 AENLLARANG

-617 ALASDATYG
+617 ALASDATYA
-626 KAAKAAYVALAK
+626 KAAKTAYVALAK

-645 SAKIP
+645 SDKAVSKGS
-650 PKNNWKGV
+650 WKGT
-658 ASKTSGGDVAQK
+658 ASMSAGGDGPEK

-675 DNTRWTSGMN
+675 NNTRWTSGQN
-685 TKGAWYTLDFGA
+685 PKNGWYALDFGT

-718 CDVFV
+718 CDVYV
-723 SDDGKTWEGP
+723 SDDGKTWDGP
-733 VASCDDKTSKTT
+733 VASCDEKTSKTT

-756 KFVALESRPHLHWSI
+756 KFVALASRPGLHWSI
-771 HEIDVKAGMDP
+771 HEIEVKMGADL
-782 ARIEKIRNTAAAFE
+782 ARIEKIRKTAEAFE

>member
-33 FSRCEGFNHKASIAA
+33 FSRCEGFNHRASIAA
-48 CKQRMAEEAKKG
+48 CKQKMAEEAKKG

-89 TCLKTKDNPHVAPA
+89 TCLKTKANPHVAPA

-170 KFKRGEEIYQHS
+170 KFKRSDEIYQQS

-221 IRRYGKGRVFYTSF
+221 IRRYGKGRVFYTTF
-235 AHDQRAW
+235 AHDDRAW
-242 NAPDT
+242 KAADT

-262 KADDKPV
+262 KADDKP
-269 GGAPKIG
+269 
-276 VAGVSPANCQADVSP
+276 AGANCCKASK
-291 APCCPFYL
+291 CCPFYL
-299 PPLEECAADAL
+299 PSLEECAADVL
-310 DKPSTNA
+310 DKPSADA
-317 CCRAARMNRLGAA
+317 CCKNRLGAA

-338 EAKAAAPLAR
+338 EAKAAVPFAR
-348 RVFDKSDLPD
+348 RVFEKRDLPA

-370 ADPATLN
+370 ADPATFG
-377 EVLAD
+377 EVIAD
-382 KSKNVRQAAFG
+382 PEKKVRQAVFG

-401 SFAKALPG
+401 TFAKALPG
-409 ATPCL
+409 AKPCL
-414 KRAIV
+414 QRAII
-419 AHLAQVGA
+419 AHLVQANA
-427 KCCKKAVADVTS
+427 KCCKKAVAEVTS
-439 DADEATAAAATVAL
+439 SADEETAAAATVAL
-453 GTLGCAEDVPLFVS
+453 GTLGGAEEVPLLIK

-472 GAVGAAADEA
+472 GAVGAAGDEA
-482 LAEIPGAGDTIF
+482 IAEIPGVGDMIF
-494 DLAASDKAMF
+494 DLAANDKDVL
-504 AVAAKRAETKLL
+504 AVAAKRAETKLI
-516 PRWKAFIAADD
+516 PRWKAFIESGDPAV
-527 TATRKAA
+527 RKSA
-534 WRAFGKMS
+534 WRSFGKMS
-542 SSATEAAAF
+542 SDATEGSTF
-551 AWFADVKDGEA
+551 AWFANVKGEEA
-562 STAASVIWNTLK
+562 SAAAGVVWNTLK
-574 SKSAD
+574 SKNAD
-579 ERTARIIDLW
+579 ERTARIVDLW
-589 KKGSPAARAE
+589 KKGSPAARKE
-599 AEGLLSRANG
+599 AEELLVRANG
-609 LGAFDTWS
+609 LSVLDTWE
-617 ALASDATYG
+617 ALAKDATYG
-626 KAAKAAYVALAK
+626 TAAKAAYVALAK
-638 KVASGEV
+638 KVVSGDV
-645 SAKIP
+645 SAKATA
-650 PKNNWKGV
+650 KSEWKGV

-675 DNTRWTSGMN
+675 ADTRWSSGMN

-697 RIFVDAVTLDTTKS
+697 RIFVDSVTLDTVKS

-733 VASCDDKTSKTT
+733 VASCDEKTSKTT
-745 TFKIGRSTRHL
+745 SFKIGRSTRHL

-771 HEIDVKAGMDP
+771 HEINVKAGMDP
-782 ARIEKIRNTAAAFE
+782 ARMEQIRKTAETFE

>member
-1 MKKPLS
+1 MKLKKVLS
-7 VAIAACALAASVF
+7 VAAACMLAA
-20 AAESAAA
+20 AAVAADAAA
-27 TKKVLV
+27 PKRVLV
-33 FSRCEGFNHKASIAA
+33 FSKCEGFNHKASIAA

-60 AFTVDFSDDYAAFK
+60 AFTVDFSEDYAAFK
-74 IENLLKYDAVVLNNT
+74 IENLVKYDALVLNNT
-89 TCLKTKDNPHVAPA
+89 TCLKTKANPHVAPA
-103 ICSYVRWGGGLC
+103 IASFVRWGGGLC

-126 APECSHLVGGRFD
+126 APECAHIVGGRFD

-153 EDRESPL
+153 EDRESPI

-170 KFKRGEEIYQHS
+170 KFKRSDEIYQQS

-214 KDFAVSW
+214 KDYAVSW
-221 IRRYGKGRVFYTSF
+221 IRRYGKGRVFYTTF
-235 AHDQRAW
+235 AHDDRAW
-242 NAPDT
+242 KAEDT

-262 KADDKPV
+262 KADDTPPCAKCC
-269 GGAPKIG
+269 KERK
-276 VAGVSPANCQADVSP
+276 CCETKK
-291 APCCPFYL
+291 CCPFYL
-299 PPLEECAADAL
+299 PSLEECAADAL

-317 CCRAARMNRLGAA
+317 CCRAARMTRLGAA

-348 RVFDKSDLPD
+348 RVFDKRDLPD

-370 ADPATLN
+370 ADPATFS

-382 KSKNVRQAAFG
+382 PAKNVRQAVFG
-393 LGLAIPPA
+393 LGLAIPPS

-409 ATPCL
+409 AKPCL
-414 KRAIV
+414 QRAII
-419 AHLAQVGA
+419 AHLAQANA
-427 KCCKKAVADVTS
+427 KCCKKAVADATS
-439 DADEATAAAATVAL
+439 SADEETAAAATSAL
-453 GTLGCAEDVPLFVS
+453 GILGDAGDVPLLCK
-467 LRARG
+467 LRSRG
-472 GAVGAAADEA
+472 GAVGAAADEV
-482 LAEIPGAGDTIF
+482 LSEISGIGEKIF
-494 DLAASDKAMF
+494 DLAASDKAML

-542 SSATEAAAF
+542 SAATEAAAL
-551 AWFADVKDGEA
+551 AWFAEVKDGEA
-562 STAASVIWNTLK
+562 STAATVIWNALK
-574 SKSAD
+574 SKSSDA
-579 ERTARIIDLW
+579 RTAAIVNLW

-599 AEGLLSRANG
+599 AENLLARANG

-617 ALASDATYG
+617 ALASDATCG

-645 SAKIP
+645 SDKAVSKGS
-650 PKNNWKGV
+650 WKGA
-658 ASKTSGGDVAQK
+658 ASKSAGGDGPEK

-685 TKGAWYTLDFGA
+685 TKGAWYTLDFGT

-723 SDDGKTWEGP
+723 SDDGKSWEGP
-733 VASCDDKTSKTT
+733 VASCDEKTSKTT
-745 TFKIGRSTRHL
+745 SFKIGRSTRHL
-756 KFVALESRPHLHWSI
+756 KFVALESRPGLHWSI
-771 HEIDVKAGMDP
+771 HEIEVKMGVDL
-782 ARIEKIRNTAAAFE
+782 ARIEKIKNTAEAFE